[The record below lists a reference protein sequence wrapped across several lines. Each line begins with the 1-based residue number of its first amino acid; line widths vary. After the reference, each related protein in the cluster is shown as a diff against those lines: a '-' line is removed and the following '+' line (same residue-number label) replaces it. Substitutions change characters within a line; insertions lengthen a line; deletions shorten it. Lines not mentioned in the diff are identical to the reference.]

1 MLLFIYGDD
10 SMLNPHIAI
19 DLGTCNTIVY
29 INHKGIIFNE
39 PTVIAINETNKNT
52 YAIGYEA
59 AKLIG
64 RTPQGIKIIH
74 PLKNGVIAD
83 LEATI
88 KFISTI
94 FQLTKNKRSLRKAKI
109 IITAP
114 SELTPVEENAIK
126 QLAKKLGVSKLLI
139 ENKAKMA
146 AIGSDLDVNSSKGSM
161 IVDVGGGTTD
171 VVVLSVGKV
180 VVSKS
185 IPNAG
190 LLIDEAIIR
199 YMRAT
204 HNIMI
209 GEKNAEYI
217 KMKIGSVG
225 TNYENRLLQISGVS
239 IETSLP
245 HSVIITTQAI
255 SEVINPIV
263 NDIIDCV
270 RDILFITPPELAGDI
285 VENGISL
292 TGGIA
297 LLTGLR
303 ETLEKALNVPV
314 RLTADPLLSTIEG
327 CRLSLKTFKNALN
340 H

>member
-1 MLLFIYGDD
+1 MF
-10 SMLNPHIAI
+10 NAHIAI
-19 DLGTCNTIVY
+19 DLGTCNTLIH
-29 INHKGIIFNE
+29 INHKGLIFNE
-39 PTVIAINETNKNT
+39 PTVIAVNESNNHT
-52 YAIGYEA
+52 YAVGYEA

-64 RTPQGIKIIH
+64 RVPQGIRIIH

-83 LEATI
+83 LDATI
-88 KFISTI
+88 QFIQSI
-94 FQLTKNKRSLRKAKI
+94 FHFTKYNRLLRRSKI
-109 IITAP
+109 IVSAP
-114 SELTPVEENAIK
+114 SELTPVQENALK
-126 QLAKKLGVSKLLI
+126 QLGKKLGASKLII

-146 AIGSDLDVNSSKGSM
+146 AIGSDLDVNSPKGSM
-161 IVDVGGGTTD
+161 MVDIGGGTTD

-185 IPNAG
+185 INQAG
-190 LLIDEAIIR
+190 LNIDEAIIR
-199 YMRAT
+199 YMHAN
-204 HNIMI
+204 HNIKI

-225 TNYENRLLQISGVS
+225 NNYENRLLQVSGVS

-263 NDIIDCV
+263 KEIVDCV

-292 TGGIA
+292 TGGVA
-297 LLTGLR
+297 LLSGLR
-303 ETLEKALNVPV
+303 EELEKKLNVPV
-314 RLTADPLLSTIEG
+314 RLTSDPLLSTVEG
-327 CRLSLKTFKNALN
+327 LRLAFKLD
-340 H
+340 

>member
-1 MLLFIYGDD
+1 MF
-10 SMLNPHIAI
+10 NPHIAI
-19 DLGTCNTIVY
+19 DLGTCNTIIYV
-29 INHKGIIFNE
+29 NHKGIIFNE
-39 PTVIAINETNKNT
+39 PTVIAVNEVNNHT
-52 YAIGYEA
+52 YAVGYEA

-83 LEATI
+83 LDATI
-88 KFISTI
+88 QFISTI
-94 FQLTKNKRSLRKAKI
+94 FNLTKYKRHLKRSKI

-114 SELTPVEENAIK
+114 SELTPVEENALK
-126 QLAKKLGVSKLLI
+126 QLGKKLGASKLVI

-146 AIGSDLDVNSSKGSM
+146 AIGSDLDVNSPKGAM
-161 IVDVGGGTTD
+161 IVDIGGGTTD

-204 HNIMI
+204 HNIKI

-225 TNYENRLLQISGVS
+225 SDYENRLLQVSGVS

-255 SEVINPIV
+255 SEVISPIV
-263 NDIIDCV
+263 KDIVDCV

-292 TGGIA
+292 TGGVS
-297 LLTGLR
+297 LLSGLR
-303 ETLEKALNVPV
+303 ETLEKELNVPV
-314 RLTADPLLSTIEG
+314 RLTSDPLLSAIEG
-327 CRLSLKTFKNALN
+327 CHLSFKNI
-340 H
+340 